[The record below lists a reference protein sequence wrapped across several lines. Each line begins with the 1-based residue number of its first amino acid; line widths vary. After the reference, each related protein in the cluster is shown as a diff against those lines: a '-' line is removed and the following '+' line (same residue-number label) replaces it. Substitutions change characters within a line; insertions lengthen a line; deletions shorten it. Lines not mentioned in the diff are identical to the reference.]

1 MISYYNILSATY
13 DLNQP
18 LFLFDSLA
26 DLARIVGAWV
36 GARVD
41 GEGVGTRVD
50 GEGVGTAVVGAPVV
64 GEEVG
69 YHEEEGINI
78 SE

>member
-1 MISYYNILSATY
+1 MISYYNILSATN
-13 DLNQP
+13 DFNQP

-36 GARVD
+36 GARVV
-41 GEGVGTRVD
+41 GEGVGI
-50 GEGVGTAVVGAPVV
+50 AVVGAPVV